1 MGKTAVYPGSF
12 DPITNGHIDI
22 INRGLRIFDKIII
35 AVGTNPTKSALFT
48 VEERIEMIRE
58 IIVDNKRLEVATYS
72 GLLVDFLAEVDAC
85 VILRGLR
92 AMSDF
97 EYEFQLAL
105 MNRRLDRQIETVFLM
120 TGSKWFYCNSRI
132 IKEAAAFGGSVRG
145 MVPDDV
151 LRRLKEK
158 FPLMRENNGR
168 KRNKV

>member
-22 INRGLRIFDKIII
+22 INRGLRIFDKIVI

-48 VEERIEMIRE
+48 VDERIEMIRE
-58 IIVDNKRLEVATYS
+58 IIVDNSRLEVATYS

-151 LRRLKEK
+151 LMRLKEK
-158 FPLMRENNGR
+158 FPLMKENNGR